1 MAEVAERGGNG
12 FVAEFPPGTTLGV
25 VADTHVRD
33 RASRLPD
40 QVLDVFHR
48 AGVRAILHAGD
59 VTSRG
64 VLEALE
70 RVAPVYAVRGNLDV
84 FLKLPMFLRL
94 RLGPYHLVLA
104 HGHHG
109 LLRYLKDKVHFH
121 LGRPLSF
128 WEIETRTRQAFPKA
142 DIIVL
147 GHTHA
152 PVLRREEGVWI
163 FNPGSPTVPPGGG
176 HPDYPRTVGLIHLD
190 AQARLTF
197 EFVFLRGD

>member
-1 MAEVAERGGNG
+1 MAEVVERGGNG

-33 RASRLPD
+33 RVKHLPEA
-40 QVLDVFHR
+40 VPEAFRR

-59 VTSRG
+59 VTARE

-84 FLKLPMFLRL
+84 FLKLPMFLRF

-104 HGHHG
+104 HGHLG
-109 LLRYLKDKVHFH
+109 LFRYLKDKVHFH

-128 WEIETRTRQAFPKA
+128 WEMESRTRMAFPEA
-142 DIIVL
+142 DILVL

-152 PVLRREEGVWI
+152 PVLRREAGVWI

-190 AQARLTF
+190 TQERLAF
-197 EFVFLRGD
+197 EFIFLNRE